1 MHLFALI
8 LGIWLLPKGDT
19 LKSHECI
26 PDNLGKCTETQRECL
41 LQSHQCGASRLIA
54 YAGGSK
60 IMDQNV
66 KSCALP
72 EECGEASVNFGL
84 SKTWINTQCCNSNL
98 CNTQSVPGNT
108 HSVHCNVLDFLK
120 DIHSYSFTFTCEK
133 TLACEGNED
142 HSVTATV
149 SEGGT
154 TATVK
159 GCISELMCSASN
171 SFPFQLLGTKVS
183 CCKGN
188 LCNSAVTASTGLQLV
203 VVALVSLALFS

>member
-8 LGIWLLPKGDT
+8 LGILLLPKGDT
-19 LKSHECI
+19 LKCHECI

-41 LQSHQCGASRLIA
+41 SQSHQCGASRVIA

-60 IMDQNV
+60 ILDQNG

-98 CNTQSVPGNT
+98 CNTQSVPDSSKTTPNGRQ
-108 HSVHCNVLDFLK
+108 C
-120 DIHSYSFTFTCEK
+120 FTCDGFTCDK
-133 TLACEGNED
+133 TLGCEGNED
-142 HSVTATV
+142 HCVTAT
-149 SEGGT
+149 GGIT
-154 TATVK
+154 TTVK
-159 GCISELMCSASN
+159 GCISELMCSSSN
-171 SFPFQLLGTKVS
+171 SFPSQLLETKIS

-188 LCNSAVTASTGLQLV
+188 FCNSAVTASAGLQLV
-203 VVALVSLALFS
+203 VVALISLTLFS

>member
-1 MHLFALI
+1 MSFTVSSM
-8 LGIWLLPKGDT
+8 W
-19 LKSHECI
+19 CI
-26 PDNLGKCTETQRECL
+26 QTHCL
-41 LQSHQCGASRLIA
+41 CRYMKLNHSFCFLVLCIV
-54 YAGGSK
+54 YITFCFPTGGSK

-98 CNTQSVPGNT
+98 CNTQSVPDSSNT
-108 HSVHCNVLDFLK
+108 TPNGRHC
-120 DIHSYSFTFTCEK
+120 FTCDGSTCDK

-142 HSVTATV
+142 HCVTGTV
-149 SEGGT
+149 DAGGT
-154 TATVK
+154 TTTVK

-171 SFPFQLLGTKVS
+171 SFPSRLLGTKVS

-188 LCNSAVTASTGLQLV
+188 LCNSAVTASTGLLLV
-203 VVALVSLALFS
+203 VVALVSLTLFS